1 MEVKKDG
8 ETRGIERTRR
18 GKEEKGIIVMKVD
31 IEGKEWRII
40 RVYVNGDMEKKI
52 EKLKKYI
59 ERGKKEKIMT
69 IRGETSMQELRFK
82 KGG

>member
-8 ETRGIERTRR
+8 ETRGVERTRR
-18 GKEEKGIIVMKVD
+18 GKEEEGIIVMKVD

-40 RVYVNGDMEKKI
+40 GVYVNGDMEKKI